1 MPADPDCA
9 FTDRDAIETLRLEA
23 SDVFNAGRAVM
34 AGADRIVSIG
44 LVAVGAFLSY
54 ALAGHHHEAWLIIPI
69 VLSFLLSFQ
78 LQAFADSSA
87 LNRYREKLESELNS
101 LMGMDRYA
109 WASSF
114 APTRSSRNNPSL
126 AVAFIV
132 LVLSIVTTASYA
144 GFLDIH
150 NHYGILITIGYFTS
164 LVLSAAMI
172 GFSGLELLRSGSKHL
187 KAPTTPDA
195 QGYRGP
201 RPFRGLWSGARD
213 LWT

>member
-1 MPADPDCA
+1 MLSDSDCA
-9 FTDRDAIETLRLEA
+9 LADHDTIETLRLEA
-23 SDVFNAGRAVM
+23 SDVFNAGRDIL
-34 AGADRIVSIG
+34 AGADRVVSIG
-44 LVAVGAFLSY
+44 LIAVGAFLSY
-54 ALAGHHHEAWLIIPI
+54 ALDGHHYEAWMIIPI
-69 VLSFLLSFQ
+69 ALSFLLSFQ

-87 LNRYREKLESELNS
+87 LNQYREQLESELNDV
-101 LMGMDRYA
+101 MGMDRYA
-109 WASSF
+109 WARSF
-114 APTRSSRNNPSL
+114 APTRSGRNNPSL

-187 KAPTTPDA
+187 NAPTTPDA

-213 LWT
+213 LWD